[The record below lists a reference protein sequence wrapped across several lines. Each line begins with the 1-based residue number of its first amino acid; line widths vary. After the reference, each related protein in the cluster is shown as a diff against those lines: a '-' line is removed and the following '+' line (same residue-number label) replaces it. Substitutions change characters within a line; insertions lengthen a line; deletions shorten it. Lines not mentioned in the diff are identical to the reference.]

1 MNRLPRWSE
10 LINPVLSGLGALG
23 GSARPGEVHDW
34 IVDTLGIPD
43 ELVAQENKNNVPT
56 LYNRVAWARFYLAK
70 AGYVDSS
77 RRGVW
82 ALTEKGAA
90 AGVLTEAQIR
100 TLQRE
105 VQRASRR
112 DEESGGSLPASE
124 APFPDPD
131 TTDEPVQQGLGGHR
145 ERVKALLRRMS
156 PSGFERFCQR
166 LLREAGFE
174 RVEVTGKSG
183 DDGIDGRGVLRVNPL
198 ASFNVVFQCKRYK
211 GTVGAP
217 EVRNFRGAMEG
228 RADRG
233 LLLTPSQFS
242 REAEREAARDGVMPI
257 ELVDGDGIVDLME
270 QLQLGLSPVST
281 FEIEPAF
288 YESFMGESNKDL

>member
-1 MNRLPRWSE
+1 MNELPGWRD
-10 LINPVLSGLGALG
+10 LMNPVLNGLRSLG
-23 GSARPGEVHDW
+23 GSARPGEVNDW
-34 IVDTLGIPD
+34 IVATLEIPD
-43 ELVAQENKNNVPT
+43 DLVGQENQNKVPT

-77 RRGVW
+77 QRGVW
-82 ALTEKGAA
+82 ALTEKGAD
-90 AGVLTEAQIR
+90 AGNLGDDQITVL
-100 TLQRE
+100 LRE
-105 VQRASRR
+105 VQQATRQ
-112 DEESGGSLPASE
+112 ASE
-124 APFPDPD
+124 EDGNNALITYPPAGPESD
-131 TTDEPVQQGLGGHR
+131 DEALEPSLGGHR
-145 ERVKALLRRMS
+145 ERVKVLLRGMS

-183 DDGIDGRGVLRVNPL
+183 DEGIDGRGVLRVNPL

-211 GTVGAP
+211 GTVGSP

-242 REAEREAARDGVMPI
+242 RDAEREAARDGVMPI
-257 ELVDGDGIVDLME
+257 ELVDGDGILDLLE

-281 FEIEPAF
+281 FNIDPGFFEP
-288 YESFMGESNKDL
+288 FMDRPSA